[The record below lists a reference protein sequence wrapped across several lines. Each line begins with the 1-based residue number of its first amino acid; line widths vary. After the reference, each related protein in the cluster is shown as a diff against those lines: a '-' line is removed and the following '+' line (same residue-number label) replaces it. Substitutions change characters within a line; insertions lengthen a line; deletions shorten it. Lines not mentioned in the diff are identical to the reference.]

1 MKKIIK
7 ITFCFV
13 FTIMMYSVMSVNV
26 EATTSG
32 IQGGVTK
39 INPSSIKIINS
50 PGNMN
55 VGDTK
60 ILKITINPSNA
71 SDTSVSWSSSDK
83 NIVTV
88 DKNGKITAKKNG
100 TVKISVKTS
109 NGKTDS
115 IPITVKN
122 DNTNEKKEPTTLKIS
137 NPPKIILTD
146 TNKVKLKTNKAN
158 GVTWSSSDKSVAT
171 VDKSGYIY
179 PKKVGVVTITAK
191 SGNLSDKVKINI
203 ISIKF
208 KEKNIKLYTKSEAD
222 VTVITEVPISY
233 DDFFDNI
240 KWLSS
245 DAKQMTVTSQ
255 NNYSNAYGDGKSFTM
270 EWKATIKAN
279 KKQAG
284 KAKLT
289 FKLLD
294 QQKSVDIEIIEK
306 DSDYSINC
314 PDIYYDTSN
323 SETISMTIHPDNTIS
338 RYNIQISNNGM
349 IGQDASWSRPL
360 YINETT
366 HKTFNFKRSDMQAKI
381 VVYSKNGKSSR
392 SCYSAPFNY
401 KKMTQNWSIQC
412 PDLKPKKINYMEGQS
427 ESTSLYI
434 NVPDDN
440 YNDKKHTGVKSVQ
453 FTVDKQE
460 KNNIY
465 QYSWY
470 DNNDYKIAD
479 HSKAGLDERG
489 NSIEDEKFF
498 WKPKLKGTFSSKKSF
513 TLDTTTGVKI
523 SDQDEN
529 LLPIHGRQGIYL
541 AMDQNGNVRICQ
553 TDGYTGF
560 SYKQEKNI
568 GDTSVYI
575 QTGISCPVGE
585 KTYNYLKEIKN
596 NSSYLFSS
604 SNGEKL
610 NSIFI
615 SNNSFGCFAQGHNF
629 INLPC
634 NNKDSYI
641 APIHEL
647 AHVWDSMNSI
657 TDNTSSVSEKST
669 VYDKLRL
676 KYKYGSQYDAIDNQ
690 HNYSWYYNQS
700 YGAKKEFFAGIYTHY
715 YLNKYYGNKSNS
727 DIDKL
732 PVHDEWKWILKDKT
746 RYPSDVNAFLQ
757 QTIKDYK

>member
-60 ILKITINPSNA
+60 ILKTTINPSNA

-122 DNTNEKKEPTTLKIS
+122 DNTNEKKETTTLKIS

-208 KEKNIKLYTKSEAD
+208 KEKNIELYTKSEAD

-255 NNYSNAYGDGKSFTM
+255 NNYSNAYGGGKSFTM

-289 FKLLD
+289 FK
-294 QQKSVDIEIIEK
+294 
-306 DSDYSINC
+306 
-314 PDIYYDTSN
+314 
-323 SETISMTIHPDNTIS
+323 
-338 RYNIQISNNGM
+338 
-349 IGQDASWSRPL
+349 
-360 YINETT
+360 
-366 HKTFNFKRSDMQAKI
+366 
-381 VVYSKNGKSSR
+381 
-392 SCYSAPFNY
+392 
-401 KKMTQNWSIQC
+401 
-412 PDLKPKKINYMEGQS
+412 
-427 ESTSLYI
+427 
-434 NVPDDN
+434 
-440 YNDKKHTGVKSVQ
+440 
-453 FTVDKQE
+453 
-460 KNNIY
+460 
-465 QYSWY
+465 
-470 DNNDYKIAD
+470 
-479 HSKAGLDERG
+479 
-489 NSIEDEKFF
+489 
-498 WKPKLKGTFSSKKSF
+498 
-513 TLDTTTGVKI
+513 
-523 SDQDEN
+523 
-529 LLPIHGRQGIYL
+529 
-541 AMDQNGNVRICQ
+541 
-553 TDGYTGF
+553 
-560 SYKQEKNI
+560 
-568 GDTSVYI
+568 
-575 QTGISCPVGE
+575 
-585 KTYNYLKEIKN
+585 
-596 NSSYLFSS
+596 
-604 SNGEKL
+604 
-610 NSIFI
+610 
-615 SNNSFGCFAQGHNF
+615 
-629 INLPC
+629 
-634 NNKDSYI
+634 
-641 APIHEL
+641 
-647 AHVWDSMNSI
+647 
-657 TDNTSSVSEKST
+657 
-669 VYDKLRL
+669 
-676 KYKYGSQYDAIDNQ
+676 
-690 HNYSWYYNQS
+690 
-700 YGAKKEFFAGIYTHY
+700 
-715 YLNKYYGNKSNS
+715 
-727 DIDKL
+727 
-732 PVHDEWKWILKDKT
+732 
-746 RYPSDVNAFLQ
+746 
-757 QTIKDYK
+757 